1 MIAVWARFLVL
12 AAGWA
17 AAGATALIAGALLG
31 VPKLP
36 VLLAGGGLWTC
47 LLLLE

>member
-1 MIAVWARFLVL
+1 MTAVLARVLVL

-17 AAGATALIAGALLG
+17 VAGGTALLAGALLG

-36 VLLAGGGLWTC
+36 VLLAGGVWTC
-47 LLLLE
+47 LLLLQ